1 MHKDVEWI
9 ESMDE
14 RKRIENKSKE
24 FENWSS
30 SQELENYL
38 SSYDKEDFINEFEL
52 EEKLEKTKRKT
63 NRRIKTKKKK

>member
-9 ESMDE
+9 RINGYE
-14 RKRIENKSKE
+14 RAEAIEDISKE

-38 SSYDKEDFINEFEL
+38 SSYDKEDFINE
-52 EEKLEKTKRKT
+52 
-63 NRRIKTKKKK
+63 

>member
-1 MHKDVEWI
+1 MEANIYLANDLLSMHKDVEWI
-9 ESMDE
+9 RINGYE
-14 RKRIENKSKE
+14 RAEAIENISKE

-52 EEKLEKTKRKT
+52 EEKLE
-63 NRRIKTKKKK
+63 